1 MDQKATVEPGLENI
15 TTTFSF
21 QKQKNRLS
29 RLFIDAGMK
38 NLRLRVV
45 SPDGTILSDKVI
57 PSNSNLK
64 LLLSQ
69 HQGEWKI
76 TPNEKSRIF
85 ITGKLA
91 NAIKDSFGYGKVIL
105 PAAVFWLAARDLIN
119 LPENAAVESLAMIDL
134 SASGYLLIGIDRT
147 GELKDDLL
155 LTNPRCGAGS
165 GINLDRVLQKLAVA
179 YDEVDDLLA
188 DYLGDKGSEKREKVL
203 IRTDRCGVFASSA
216 TISDKN
222 QGIPLD
228 VALATTLKSEVHK
241 VCKKLPEGFQ
251 KVYLTGRIF
260 RWQYMKD
267 CAMDLLA
274 MQGVKEIEFDSE
286 NTRVLEA
293 MHGLVERI
301 GSENLVQPDDRLV
314 PQSTPEVYPAFYQ
327 LKSRYEANGQYL
339 RLPDDPIH
347 PHANSIL
354 KHHPVI
360 IGLDV
365 GSSMAKVI
373 ISDSGTGD
381 IVFQAAYSN
390 AGDTIETVKQVF
402 NNLLHTG
409 IEQLQ
414 ITGIGITGSA
424 RYQVQQ
430 ALLHIYP
437 SLKERISVLVE
448 NYAHARGSI
457 EHARHH
463 IRQLKQQGFSE
474 VNEDFCILIDIG
486 GEDTKIS
493 TIALKEAELFDNAM
507 NLKCSAGTGSLMD
520 TLTAMFNI
528 ENVAQACEE
537 AYTAP
542 RSFAINATC
551 AVFLMENARKLQ
563 AQRVPENQILASA
576 NWAIVENMARTLWNQ
591 LDLPANTVT
600 LLHGQTML
608 SEPLPLAVTH
618 RLQTYLGSPIYAL
631 VPPQPGHRA
640 CIGLIRT
647 LMQAAPA
654 GHVTIS
660 LSNFIKTRFEKRIIL
675 CKGAAC
681 GEPLARC
688 NRCSLSCRGEDGSKV
703 SFSVGGCTA
712 INELLGQKGK
722 DKKKFKPSRDAY
734 KEIWD
739 FIDSHHPR
747 SEDPRRLVIPR
758 SFSVS
763 EWAFFLSRIFERLEI
778 PVHVDNVRSSDL
790 TDAQPDFNIDS
801 CAPHMGAVGQFHRL
815 AAEPHG
821 MILALQIG
829 SQPTEGKSR
838 GLTCTTNQGGV
849 AVASN
854 LARTTH
860 PQARFHLTHLNL
872 DQLEA
877 DYLCDQLYGR
887 LEPIFR
893 FYAINPTATE
903 LLKVIQE
910 ALEDHL
916 RLRRE
921 VADLAAELAEEALQE
936 GRQVALVIGREY
948 VLNPGIYDS
957 HIQRLLRD
965 KHVTAIPSYVLDI
978 ELDEDYGHIYWRN
991 SHFIVTLL
999 SAVAHRTLHKRLH
1012 HPRLSNLFRRI
1023 EEDPN
1028 GPLLPVVQI
1037 STFGCGL
1044 DSITSP
1050 FIAEIM
1056 KQRPFLL
1063 IQSDAII
1070 KELAHLENRVNTYAK
1085 QLEQGLHR
1093 KLHIGGEGP
1102 FEVHILDK
1110 LSSQEPL
1117 NRENDVIYFPTMADN
1132 RALTAVFRGAGYT
1145 CLDNYDDETFDLQEL
1160 VKDGRKVVGDA
1171 VCTPLASLYA
1181 ELVRGVN
1188 DFVRR
1193 KKNNDPMVA
1202 GKKRLLFFDPQG
1214 TGPCRQ
1220 GQYPNVHRLVYYQSV
1235 SGNQTGNI
1243 DTGVCNAL
1251 PGGGI
1256 FQFLIGN
1263 EKQGYNPGIEEWV
1276 LLRCFQGAI
1285 LQGVLHDLM
1294 FKGGS
1299 SCRDYDEYQH
1309 FIADF
1314 RKLKTEI
1321 YRLLESYHGPGKV
1334 GRKILKLLGD
1344 NSKAATLLKYFIYR
1358 IHGRE
1363 FKRPLKRF
1371 INRWKIQQPL
1381 PDDLLRIWISGEFYM
1396 RVAQSENIFRSL
1408 LSTLGYKRFNLQV
1421 TPLMS
1426 YLEYILDEAEL
1437 NALAT
1442 LETMEAATK
1451 RENGSSNSRYET
1463 SSLKMQRDELEKIKR
1478 LRYMLRHL
1486 LAAPL
1491 YKAAK
1496 LQMPSTT
1503 VEMIKTSKALLPTLR
1518 PFGELA
1524 PYLGEAIIE
1533 LRKGV
1538 DLFLNV
1544 GPNGCMVS
1552 SMGEVLTPSIM
1563 QAKDIKSG
1571 RIQNLFSADGDI
1583 DEELLTMAVLKA
1595 TGPERYYKIT
1605 PTLDN
1610 NRTNLAE

>member
-1 MDQKATVEPGLENI
+1 MDQKAAYHSSVENGIN
-15 TTTFSF
+15 TFST
-21 QKQKNRLS
+21 KDRKNEFCSL
-29 RLFIDAGMK
+29 LIDAGIK

-45 SPDGTILSDKVI
+45 GSNGTVLSDRVI
-57 PSNSNLK
+57 PSNSDLNRLI
-64 LLLSQ
+64 SQ
-69 HQGEWKI
+69 QRVEWKI
-76 TPNEKSRIF
+76 TSGEDARVF

-91 NAIKDSFGYGKVIL
+91 SAVRDSLGCGKIIL
-105 PAAVFWLAARDLIN
+105 PAAVFWLAAKDLIN
-119 LPENAAVESLAMIDL
+119 LPENTAVESLAMIDL

-155 LTNPRCGAGS
+155 LANPRCGAGS

-179 YDEVDDLLA
+179 HDEVDGLLA
-188 DYLGDKGSEKREKVL
+188 GYLGDEGLEQRKKVL
-203 IRTDRCGVFASSA
+203 VRADRCGVFASSA

-241 VCKKLPEGFQ
+241 VCKKLPKGFQ
-251 KVYLTGRIF
+251 KVYLSGRIF
-260 RWQYMKD
+260 RWQYMRD
-267 CAMDLLA
+267 CATDLLA
-274 MQGVKEIEFDSE
+274 SLGVREIEFDSE
-286 NTRVLEA
+286 NTRVLEG

-301 GSENLVQPDDRLV
+301 GPDNLVQPDHRLV
-314 PQSTPEVYPAFYQ
+314 PQSTPEEYPAFSQ
-327 LKSRYEANGQYL
+327 LKSVYEANGHYL

-347 PHANSIL
+347 PRATSIL

-360 IGLDV
+360 VGLDV
-365 GSSMAKVI
+365 GSSMAKVVVA
-373 ISDSGTGD
+373 DSATGD
-381 IVFQAAYSN
+381 IAFQAAYSN
-390 AGDTIETVKQVF
+390 AGDTIETIKQVF
-402 NNLLHTG
+402 NNLLDKG

-437 SLKERISVLVE
+437 SLHDRISVLVE

-457 EHARHH
+457 EHARRH

-520 TLTAMFNI
+520 TLSAMFKI
-528 ENVAQACEE
+528 GNVAQACEE
-537 AYTAP
+537 AYAAP

-563 AQRVPENQILASA
+563 AQGVPESQILASA

-591 LDLPANTVT
+591 LNLPANAVI

-618 RLQTYLGSPIYAL
+618 RLHTYLDSPVYAL

-647 LMQAAPA
+647 LMQASPP
-654 GHVTIS
+654 GQEIIS
-660 LSNFIKTRFEKRIIL
+660 LSDFIKTRFDKRIIL

-703 SFSVGGCTA
+703 SFTLGGCTA

-722 DKKKFKPSRDAY
+722 DKKKFKPPRDAY
-734 KEIWD
+734 MEIWD
-739 FIDSHHPR
+739 YIDSHHPR
-747 SEDPRRLVIPR
+747 TEDPRRLVIPR

-801 CAPHMGAVGQFHRL
+801 CAPHMGAVGQFRRL

-829 SQPTEGKSR
+829 SLPTGGKSR
-838 GLTCTTNQGGV
+838 GLACTTNQGGV

-854 LARTTH
+854 LARTAH
-860 PQARFHLTHLNL
+860 PDARIHLTYLNL

-877 DYLCDQLYGR
+877 SYICDQLYGR
-887 LEPIFR
+887 LEPVFR
-893 FYAINPTATE
+893 FYGITPTATE
-903 LLKVIQE
+903 LVKIIQE
-910 ALEDHL
+910 ALEDRL
-916 RLRRE
+916 QLRRE
-921 VADLAAELAEEALQE
+921 VADLAADLAEEALQE
-936 GRQVALVIGREY
+936 DRKVALVIGREY

-965 KHVTAIPSYVLDI
+965 KHVTAIPSHILDM

-991 SHFIVTLL
+991 SHFIVSLL
-999 SAVAHRTLHKRLH
+999 NAVAHRNLHKRLH
-1012 HPRLSNLFRRI
+1012 HARLSEIFRGI
-1023 EEDPN
+1023 EEDPA

-1037 STFGCGL
+1037 STFSCGP
-1044 DSITSP
+1044 DSITSHY
-1050 FIAEIM
+1050 IAEIM

-1063 IQSDAII
+1063 IQSDAVI
-1070 KELAHLENRVNTYAK
+1070 KELAHLENRVNTYVK

-1093 KLHIGGEGP
+1093 KLHIGGEGR
-1102 FEVHILDK
+1102 FEVQTLAS

-1117 NRENDVIYFPTMADN
+1117 NRESDVIYFPTLSDN
-1132 RALTAVFRGAGYT
+1132 RPLTAVFRGAGYT
-1145 CLDNYDDETFDLQEL
+1145 CLDNYDDETYDLQEL
-1160 VKDGRKVVGDA
+1160 VKDGRKIVGDA
-1171 VCTPLASLYA
+1171 VCAPLASMQA
-1181 ELVRGVN
+1181 ELFRGVN

-1193 KKNNDPMVA
+1193 QKNNDPLVA
-1202 GKKRLLFFDPQG
+1202 GKKRLLFFDTQG
-1214 TGPCRQ
+1214 SGPCRQ
-1220 GQYPNVHRLVYYQSV
+1220 GQYPNVHRLLYYQSV
-1235 SGNQTGNI
+1235 SDTQTDANGA
-1243 DTGVCNAL
+1243 GVCNAL

-1256 FQFLIGN
+1256 FQFLIGKEN
-1263 EKQGYNPGIEEWV
+1263 EGYNAGFEEWV
-1276 LLRCFQGAI
+1276 LLRCYQGGI
-1285 LQGVLHDLM
+1285 LQGVLHALM

-1299 SCRDYDEYQH
+1299 ACQDYDEYQH
-1309 FIADF
+1309 FITDF
-1314 RKLKTEI
+1314 RKLKKEI
-1321 YRLLESYHGPGKV
+1321 YRLLESYRGPGKV
-1334 GRKILKLLGD
+1334 GQKILKLLGD
-1344 NSKAATLLKYFIYR
+1344 NSKATTLLKYFLYR
-1358 IHGRE
+1358 VHGRE

-1371 INRWKIQQPL
+1371 IARWKIQQPL
-1381 PDDLLRIWISGEFYM
+1381 PDDRLKIWISGEGYM
-1396 RVAQSENIFRSL
+1396 RVAQSEDIFRSL
-1408 LSTLGYKRFNLQV
+1408 LSTLGFRRFNLQV
-1421 TPLMS
+1421 SPVMS
-1426 YLEYILDEAEL
+1426 FMEYILDEAEL
-1437 NALAT
+1437 NELAT
-1442 LETMEAATK
+1442 LETKEAATR
-1451 RENGSSNSRYET
+1451 RENSSSNGRHDT
-1463 SSLKMQRDELEKIKR
+1463 GSLNKQRDKLEMIKR

-1491 YKAAK
+1491 YKAAN
-1496 LQMPSTT
+1496 LQMPPTSTE
-1503 VEMIKTSKALLPTLR
+1503 VLKASKALLPTLR
-1518 PFGELA
+1518 PLGELA
-1524 PYLGEAIIE
+1524 PYVGEALIE
-1533 LRKGV
+1533 LRREV

-1544 GPNGCMVS
+1544 SPNGCMVS
-1552 SMGEVLTPSIM
+1552 SMGEVLTPSII
-1563 QAKDIKSG
+1563 QAADIKSG
-1571 RIQNLFSADGDI
+1571 RIQNLFSADGDVNQ
-1583 DEELLTMAVLKA
+1583 ELLTMAVLKA
-1595 TGPERYYKIT
+1595 MGPERYYQIK
-1605 PTLDN
+1605 PSLSS
-1610 NRTNLAE
+1610 

>member
-1 MDQKATVEPGLENI
+1 MDQKAAYHSSVENGIN
-15 TTTFSF
+15 TFSS
-21 QKQKNRLS
+21 KDRKNEFCSL
-29 RLFIDAGMK
+29 LIDAGIK

-45 SPDGTILSDKVI
+45 GSNGTVLSDRVI
-57 PSNSNLK
+57 PSNSNLNR
-64 LLLSQ
+64 LISQ
-69 HQGEWKI
+69 QRVEWKI
-76 TPNEKSRIF
+76 TSGEDARVF

-91 NAIKDSFGYGKVIL
+91 SAVRDSLGCGKIIL
-105 PAAVFWLAARDLIN
+105 PAAVFWLAAKDLIN
-119 LPENAAVESLAMIDL
+119 LPENTAVESLAMIDL

-155 LTNPRCGAGS
+155 LANPRCGAGS

-179 YDEVDDLLA
+179 HDEVDGLLA
-188 DYLGDKGSEKREKVL
+188 GYLGDEGLEQRKKVL
-203 IRTDRCGVFASSA
+203 VRADRCGVFASSA

-241 VCKKLPEGFQ
+241 VCKKLPKGFQ
-251 KVYLTGRIF
+251 KVYLSGRIF
-260 RWQYMKD
+260 RWQYMRD
-267 CAMDLLA
+267 CATDLLA
-274 MQGVKEIEFDSE
+274 SLGVQEIEFDSE
-286 NTRVLEA
+286 NTRVLDA

-301 GSENLVQPDDRLV
+301 GPDNLVQPDHRLV
-314 PQSTPEVYPAFYQ
+314 PQSTPEEYPAFSQ
-327 LKSRYEANGQYL
+327 LKSVYEANGHYL
-339 RLPDDPIH
+339 RLPDEPIH
-347 PHANSIL
+347 AHATSIL

-360 IGLDV
+360 VGLDV
-365 GSSMAKVI
+365 GSSMAKVVVA
-373 ISDSGTGD
+373 DSATGD
-381 IVFQAAYSN
+381 IAFQAAYSN
-390 AGDTIETVKQVF
+390 AGDTIETIKQVF
-402 NNLLHTG
+402 NNLLDQG

-437 SLKERISVLVE
+437 SLHDRISVLVE

-457 EHARHH
+457 EHARRY

-520 TLTAMFNI
+520 TLSAMFKI
-528 ENVAQACEE
+528 GNVAQACEA
-537 AYTAP
+537 AYAAP

-563 AQRVPENQILASA
+563 AQGVPESQILASA

-591 LDLPANTVT
+591 LNLPANTVT

-608 SEPLPLAVTH
+608 SEPLPVAVTH
-618 RLQTYLGSPIYAL
+618 RLHTYLDSPVYAL

-647 LMQAAPA
+647 LMQASPP
-654 GHVTIS
+654 GHEIIS
-660 LSNFIKTRFEKRIIL
+660 LSDFIKTRFDKRIIL

-703 SFSVGGCTA
+703 SFTLGGCTA

-734 KEIWD
+734 MEIWD

-747 SEDPRRLVIPR
+747 TEDPRRLVIPR

-821 MILALQIG
+821 MILALQIE
-829 SQPTEGKSR
+829 SLPTEGKSR

-854 LARTTH
+854 LARTAH
-860 PQARFHLTHLNL
+860 PEARFHLTYLNL
-872 DQLEA
+872 DKLEA
-877 DYLCDQLYGR
+877 NYICDQLYDR
-887 LEPIFR
+887 LEPVFR
-893 FYAINPTATE
+893 FYGLTPTATE
-903 LLKVIQE
+903 LVKIIQE
-910 ALEDHL
+910 ALEDRL
-916 RLRRE
+916 KLRRE
-921 VADLAAELAEEALQE
+921 VADLAADLAEEALQE

-957 HIQRLLRD
+957 HINRLLRD
-965 KHVTAIPSYVLDI
+965 KHVTAIPSYVLDM
-978 ELDEDYGHIYWRN
+978 ELDEDYKEIYWRN
-991 SHFIVTLL
+991 SHFIVSLL
-999 SAVAHRTLHKRLH
+999 NAVAHRKLHQRLH
-1012 HPRLSNLFRRI
+1012 HPRLSEILRGI
-1023 EEDPN
+1023 EKDPAA
-1028 GPLLPVVQI
+1028 PLLPVVQI
-1037 STFGCGL
+1037 STFSCGP
-1044 DSITSP
+1044 DSITSH

-1070 KELAHLENRVNTYAK
+1070 KELAHLENRVNTYVK

-1093 KLHIGGEGP
+1093 KLHIGGEGQ
-1102 FEVHILDK
+1102 FEVQTLAN
-1110 LSSQEPL
+1110 LSSQKPL
-1117 NRENDVIYFPTMADN
+1117 NRESDVIFFPTLADT
-1132 RALTAVFRGAGYT
+1132 RPLTAVFRGAGYT
-1145 CLDNYDDETFDLQEL
+1145 CLDIYDDETHDLQEL
-1160 VKDGRKVVGDA
+1160 VRDGRKIVGNA
-1171 VCTPLASLYA
+1171 VCTPLASMYA
-1181 ELVRGVN
+1181 DLVRGIN
-1188 DFVRR
+1188 EFVRR
-1193 KKNNDPMVA
+1193 QENNDPLVA
-1202 GKKRLLFFDPQG
+1202 EKKRLLFFDTQG

-1220 GQYPNVHRLVYYQSV
+1220 GQYPNVHRLAYYQSV
-1235 SGNQTGNI
+1235 HSTQTDSSGEGI
-1243 DTGVCNAL
+1243 CNAL
-1251 PGGGI
+1251 PGGAI
-1256 FQFLIGN
+1256 FQFLIGKEN
-1263 EKQGYNPGIEEWV
+1263 EGYNAGFEEWV
-1276 LLRCFQGAI
+1276 LLRCYQGGI
-1285 LQGVLHDLM
+1285 LQGVLHALM

-1299 SCRDYDEYQH
+1299 ACQDYDEYQY
-1309 FIADF
+1309 FLTDF
-1314 RKLKTEI
+1314 RNLKKEI

-1334 GRKILKLLGD
+1334 GQKILKLLGD
-1344 NSKAATLLKYFIYR
+1344 NSKAKILLKYFLYR
-1358 IHGRE
+1358 VHGRE

-1371 INRWKIQQPL
+1371 VARWNIHHPL
-1381 PDDLLRIWISGEFYM
+1381 PDDRLKIWISGEGYM
-1396 RVAQSENIFRSL
+1396 RVAQSEDIFRSL
-1408 LSTLGYKRFNLQV
+1408 LSTLGFKRFNLQV
-1421 TPLMS
+1421 SPVMS
-1426 YLEYILDEAEL
+1426 FMEYILDEAEL
-1437 NALAT
+1437 NELAR
-1442 LETMEAATK
+1442 LETKEAAT
-1451 RENGSSNSRYET
+1451 RRANSSANGRHDT
-1463 SSLKMQRDELEKIKR
+1463 SSPRKQSDKLTIIKR

-1491 YKAAK
+1491 YKAAN
-1496 LQMPSTT
+1496 LQMPPTS
-1503 VEMIKTSKALLPTLR
+1503 VETITASKTLLPTLR
-1518 PFGELA
+1518 PLGELA
-1524 PYLGEAIIE
+1524 PYVGEALIE
-1533 LRKGV
+1533 LRRDV

-1544 GPNGCMVS
+1544 SPNGCMVS

-1563 QAKDIKSG
+1563 QAADIKSG
-1571 RIQNLFSADGDI
+1571 RIQNLFSADGDVNQ
-1583 DEELLTMAVLKA
+1583 ELLTMAVLKA
-1595 TGPERYYKIT
+1595 MGPERYYQIKPALT
-1605 PTLDN
+1605 S
-1610 NRTNLAE
+1610 

>member
-1 MDQKATVEPGLENI
+1 MDQKATFQSSVETGTHP
-15 TTTFSF
+15 FSL
-21 QKQKNRLS
+21 QRQKNGFHS
-29 RLFIDAGMK
+29 LFIDAGIK
-38 NLRLRVV
+38 NLRLRAID
-45 SPDGTILSDKVI
+45 PDGALLSDIVI
-57 PSNSNLK
+57 PSNSDLNRLI
-64 LLLSQ
+64 SQ
-69 HQGEWKI
+69 HQGEWNI
-76 TPNEKSRIF
+76 TLGEDARVF
-85 ITGKLA
+85 LTGKLA
-91 NAIKDSFGYGKVIL
+91 AAVKDSLGCGKIIL
-105 PAAVFWLAARDLIN
+105 PAAVFWLAAKDLVN
-119 LPENAAVESLAMIDL
+119 LPENSAMDSLAMIDL

-147 GELKDDLL
+147 GDLKHDLL
-155 LTNPRCGAGS
+155 LTNPHCGAGS

-179 YDEVDDLLA
+179 HDEVDGLLA
-188 DYLGDKGSEKREKVL
+188 GYLGDEGLKQRQKVL
-203 IRTDRCGVFASSA
+203 VRADRCGVFASSA

-241 VCKKLPEGFQ
+241 VCKKLPKGFQ

-260 RWQYMKD
+260 RWQYMRD
-267 CAMDLLA
+267 CARDLLETL
-274 MQGVKEIEFDSE
+274 GVQEIEFDCE

-293 MHGLVERI
+293 MHALVERI
-301 GSENLVQPDDRLV
+301 GPDKLLQPDDRLV
-314 PQSTPEVYPAFYQ
+314 PQSTPEEYPPFYQ
-327 LKSRYEANGQYL
+327 LKSRYEANGHYL
-339 RLPDDPIH
+339 RLPDDPVH
-347 PHANSIL
+347 PDAASIL

-365 GSSMAKVI
+365 GSSMAKVVVA
-373 ISDSGTGD
+373 DSTTGN
-381 IVFQAAYSN
+381 IAFQAAYSN
-390 AGDTIETVKQVF
+390 AGDTIETIKLVF
-402 NNLLHTG
+402 KNLLDTG
-409 IEQLQ
+409 IKQLQ
-414 ITGIGITGSA
+414 IAGIGITGSA

-437 SLKERISVLVE
+437 ALNNRISVLVE

-457 EHARHH
+457 EHARRH
-463 IRQLKQQGFSE
+463 IQKLKEQGISE

-493 TIALKEAELFDNAM
+493 TIALKQAELFDNAM

-528 ENVAQACEE
+528 GSVAQACEE
-537 AYTAP
+537 AYAAP

-551 AVFLMENARKLQ
+551 AVFLMENASKLQ
-563 AQRVPENQILASA
+563 AQGVPQGQILASA

-591 LDLPANTVT
+591 LDLPGNTVT

-618 RLQTYLGSPIYAL
+618 RLHSYLGSSFYAL

-647 LMQAAPA
+647 LMQASPP
-654 GHVTIS
+654 GEEII
-660 LSNFIKTRFEKRIIL
+660 LLNDFIKTRFEKRVIL

-681 GEPLARC
+681 GDTSARC
-688 NRCSLSCRGEDGSKV
+688 NRCSLRCRGEDGSKV
-703 SFSVGGCTA
+703 SFTLGGCTA

-722 DKKKFKPSRDAY
+722 DKTKIQPSRDAY

-739 FIDSHHPR
+739 YIDSHQPR
-747 SEDPRRLVIPR
+747 TEDPRRLVIPR

-763 EWAFFLSRIFERLEI
+763 EWAYFLSRIFAGLAI
-778 PVHVDNVRSSDL
+778 PVHVDNVRPSDL

-801 CAPHMGAVGQFHRL
+801 CAPHIGAVGQFRRL

-829 SQPTEGKSR
+829 SLPTEGKSR

-854 LARTTH
+854 LARTAH
-860 PQARFHLTHLNL
+860 PEARLHLTYLDL
-872 DQLEA
+872 DQLDA
-877 DYLCDQLYGR
+877 NYICDQLYGR

-893 FYAINPTATE
+893 FYGIAPTATE
-903 LLKVIQE
+903 LVKIIQD
-910 ALEDHL
+910 ALEARL
-916 RLRRE
+916 QLRRE
-921 VADLAAELAEEALQE
+921 VADLAADLAEEALQE
-936 GRQVALVIGREY
+936 GRQVALVTGREY
-948 VLNPGIYDS
+948 ILNPGIYDS

-965 KHVTAIPSYVLDI
+965 KHVTAIPSYVLDM
-978 ELDEDYGHIYWRN
+978 ELDEDYGNIYWRN

-999 SAVAHRTLHKRLH
+999 NAVAHRTLHKRLRH
-1012 HPRLSNLFRRI
+1012 SRLSELFRRI
-1023 EEDPN
+1023 EEDPA

-1037 STFGCGL
+1037 STFGCGP
-1044 DSITSP
+1044 DSITSHLV
-1050 FIAEIM
+1050 AEIM

-1102 FEVHILDK
+1102 FEVHTLDK

-1117 NRENDVIYFPTMADN
+1117 NRENDVIYFPTLSDN

-1145 CLDNYDDETFDLQEL
+1145 CLDNYDDDTFDLQEL

-1171 VCTPLASLYA
+1171 VCTPLASMYA

-1188 DFVRR
+1188 EFVRR

-1202 GKKRLLFFDPQG
+1202 GKKRLLFFDTQG

-1220 GQYPNVHRLVYYQSV
+1220 GQYPNVHRLVYFQST
-1235 SGNQTGNI
+1235 SGTQTDG
-1243 DTGVCNAL
+1243 GGAGACNAL

-1263 EKQGYNPGIEEWV
+1263 ENQGYNAGFEEWV
-1276 LLRCFQGAI
+1276 LLRCYQGAI

-1294 FKGGS
+1294 FKGGI

-1314 RKLKTEI
+1314 RKLKMEI
-1321 YRLLESYHGPGKV
+1321 YRLLESYHGPGKTS
-1334 GRKILKLLGD
+1334 RKILKLLGD
-1344 NSKAATLLKYFIYR
+1344 NSRVATLLKYFLYR

-1363 FKRPLKRF
+1363 FKHPLKRF
-1371 INRWKIQQPL
+1371 VSRWKIQQPL
-1381 PDDLLRIWISGEFYM
+1381 PDDLLRIWISGEGYM

-1426 YLEYILDEAEL
+1426 FMEYLLDEAEL

-1442 LETMEAATK
+1442 LETMEAAAK
-1451 RENGSSNSRYET
+1451 RESDSLSGRHET
-1463 SSLKMQRDELEKIKR
+1463 SSVKMQKDKLEMIKR

-1491 YKAAK
+1491 YKAAR
-1496 LQMPSTT
+1496 LQMPPASI
-1503 VEMIKTSKALLPTLR
+1503 EMIEASKALLPTLR
-1518 PFGELA
+1518 PLGELA
-1524 PYLGEAIIE
+1524 PYVGEALIE
-1533 LRKGV
+1533 LRHEV

-1563 QAKDIKSG
+1563 QAKGIKSG
-1571 RIQNLFSADGDI
+1571 RIQNLFSADGDVNQG
-1583 DEELLTMAVLKA
+1583 LLTMAVLKA
-1595 TGPERYYKIT
+1595 MGPERYYQIKSM
-1605 PTLDN
+1605 P
-1610 NRTNLAE
+1610 ES

>member
-15 TTTFSF
+15 SRTFSLQN
-21 QKQKNRLS
+21 QKGRFS
-29 RLFIDAGMK
+29 SLFIDAGMK

-45 SPDGTILSDKVI
+45 SPDDAVLSDIVI
-57 PSNSNLK
+57 PSNSDLK
-64 LLLSQ
+64 LLLAQ
-69 HQGEWKI
+69 HHDEWMI
-76 TPNEKSRIF
+76 PSNVDPQLF

-91 NAIKDSFGYGKVIL
+91 SAIKDTFGYGKVML
-105 PAAVFWLAARDLIN
+105 PAAVFWLAARDLIS
-119 LPENAAVESLAMIDL
+119 LPENTAVESLAMIDL

-147 GELKDDLL
+147 GELKEDLL

-179 YDEVDDLLA
+179 HEAVDDLLGH
-188 DYLGDKGSEKREKVL
+188 YLGDKGSEKRDKVL

-228 VALATTLKSEVHK
+228 VALATTMKSEVHK
-241 VCKKLPEGFQ
+241 VCKKLPAGFQ

-260 RWQYMKD
+260 RWQYMRD
-267 CAMDLLA
+267 CATDLLA
-274 MQGVKEIEFDSE
+274 AQGVQEIKFDSE
-286 NTRVLEA
+286 NTWVLEA
-293 MHGLVERI
+293 MHSLVKKI
-301 GSENLVQPDDRLV
+301 GPEKLVQPDDRLV
-314 PQSTPEVYPAFYQ
+314 TQSTPEEYPAFYQ
-327 LKSRYEANGQYL
+327 LKSCYEANGQYL
-339 RLPDDPIH
+339 RLPDVPVH
-347 PHANSIL
+347 PHATSIL
-354 KHHPVI
+354 KHRPVI
-360 IGLDV
+360 MGLDV
-365 GSSMAKVI
+365 GSSMAKVVI
-373 ISDSGTGD
+373 AESETED

-402 NNLLHTG
+402 NNLLDTG
-409 IEQLQ
+409 IQQLQ

-437 SLKERISVLVE
+437 QLKDRISLLVE

-457 EHARHH
+457 EHARRH
-463 IRQLKQQGFSE
+463 IHQLKQQGVSE

-520 TLTAMFNI
+520 TLSAMFNI
-528 ENVAQACEE
+528 ENVAKACEE

-618 RLQTYLGSPIYAL
+618 RLQTYLGGPVYAL

-647 LMQAAPA
+647 LMQAAPP
-654 GHVTIS
+654 GHVVIS
-660 LSNFIKTRFEKRIIL
+660 LDKFITTRFEKRIIL

-688 NRCSLSCRGEDGSKV
+688 NRCSLSCRGEDGSRV

-734 KEIWD
+734 KEIWE

-747 SEDPRRLVIPR
+747 TDDPRRLVIPR
-758 SFSVS
+758 SFAVS
-763 EWAFFLSRIFERLEI
+763 EWAFFLSRIFEGLEI
-778 PVHVDNVRSSDL
+778 PVHIDNVRSSDL

-821 MILALQIG
+821 MILALQIE
-829 SQPTEGKSR
+829 SLPTNGKSR

-872 DQLEA
+872 DRLEA
-877 DYLCDQLYGR
+877 DYLCDQLFER
-887 LEPIFR
+887 LQPVFS
-893 FYAINPTATE
+893 FYAIRPTATE
-903 LLKVIQE
+903 LLQVIQD
-910 ALEDHL
+910 ALTDHT
-916 RLRRE
+916 RLRSE
-921 VADLAAELAEEALQE
+921 VADLAADLAEEALLE
-936 GRQVALVIGREY
+936 DRQVALVIGREY

-965 KHVTAIPSYVLDI
+965 KHVTAIPSYVLEL
-978 ELDEDYGHIYWRN
+978 ELDEDYKDVYWRN
-991 SHFIVTLL
+991 PHFILTLL
-999 SAVAHRTLHKRLH
+999 NAVAHRQLHQRLL
-1012 HPRLSNLFRRI
+1012 HPRLSEIFRGI
-1023 EEDPN
+1023 EEDPEA
-1028 GPLLPVVQI
+1028 PLLPVVQI
-1037 STFGCGL
+1037 STFSCGP
-1044 DSITSP
+1044 DSITSHY
-1050 FIAEIM
+1050 IAEIM

-1070 KELAHLENRVNTYAK
+1070 KELAHLENRVNTYIK

-1093 KLHIGGEGP
+1093 KLHIGGVSY
-1102 FEVHILDK
+1102 FEIQTLAN

-1117 NRENDVIYFPTMADN
+1117 NRERDVIYFPTLSDT
-1132 RALTAVFRGAGYT
+1132 RPLTAVFRGAGFT
-1145 CLDNYDDETFDLQEL
+1145 CLDIYDDETYDLQKL
-1160 VKDGRKVVGDA
+1160 VRDGRKIVGNT
-1171 VCTPLASLYA
+1171 VCTPLASMYTD
-1181 ELVRGVN
+1181 LVRGIN
-1188 DFVRR
+1188 EFVRR
-1193 KKNNDPMVA
+1193 KNNNDPLVA
-1202 GKKRLLFFDPQG
+1202 GKQRLLFFDTQG

-1220 GQYPNVHRLVYYQSV
+1220 GQYPNVHKLVYFQSV
-1235 SGNQTGNI
+1235 HGNLTDSSDAGI
-1243 DTGVCNAL
+1243 CNAL

-1256 FQFLIGN
+1256 FQFLIGKEN
-1263 EKQGYNPGIEEWV
+1263 EGYNAGFEEWM
-1276 LLRCFQGAI
+1276 LLRCYQGAI
-1285 LQGVLHDLM
+1285 LQGVLHALM

-1299 SCRDYDEYQH
+1299 SCQDYEEYQQ

-1314 RKLKTEI
+1314 RKLKREI
-1321 YRLLESYHGPGKV
+1321 YRLLESYHGPGKA
-1334 GRKILKLLGD
+1334 GRKLLTLLSE
-1344 NSKAATLLKYFIYR
+1344 NSKATILLKYFLYR

-1363 FKRPLKRF
+1363 FKRPLRRF
-1371 INRWKIQQPL
+1371 IARWRIQQPL
-1381 PDDLLRIWISGEFYM
+1381 SDELLKIWISGEGYM
-1396 RVAQSENIFRSL
+1396 RIAQSEEIFRTL
-1408 LSTLGYKRFNLQV
+1408 LSILGFRRFNLQV
-1421 TPLMS
+1421 SPVMTFM
-1426 YLEYILDEAEL
+1426 EYILDEQEL
-1437 NALAT
+1437 IELAMLQT
-1442 LETMEAATK
+1442 REAAAK
-1451 RENGSSNSRYET
+1451 RENDSSIEKHNANKR
-1463 SSLKMQRDELEKIKR
+1463 KKQDDKLEKIKK
-1478 LRYMLRHL
+1478 LRYVLRHL

-1491 YKAAK
+1491 YKAAN
-1496 LQMPSTT
+1496 LQMPPTS
-1503 VEMIKTSKALLPTLR
+1503 VEMIDTSKSLLPTLR

-1524 PYLGEAIIE
+1524 PYVGEAIIE

-1563 QAKDIKSG
+1563 QARDSKSG
-1571 RIQNLFSADGDI
+1571 RIQNLFSADGDVNH
-1583 DEELLTMAVLKA
+1583 ELLTMAVLK
-1595 TGPERYYKIT
+1595 TMGPERFYQLL
-1605 PTLDN
+1605 PSSG
-1610 NRTNLAE
+1610 RV

>member
-1 MDQKATVEPGLENI
+1 MDQKATIEAGSESIIN
-15 TTTFSF
+15 TFSLNS
-21 QKQKNRLS
+21 QKNDFPSL
-29 RLFIDAGMK
+29 LIDAGMK

-45 SPDGTILSDKVI
+45 CPDGTVLFDKAM
-57 PSNSNLK
+57 PSNSDLK
-64 LLLSQ
+64 TVLFQ
-69 HQGEWKI
+69 HQSDWNI
-76 TPNEKSRIF
+76 TSGDDARVF

-91 NAIKDSFGYGKVIL
+91 NTIKAGLGYGKVIL
-105 PAAVFWLAARDLIN
+105 PAAVFWQAARDLIN

-147 GELKDDLL
+147 GELKEDLL

-179 YDEVDDLLA
+179 HDEVDDLLA
-188 DYLGDKGSEKREKVL
+188 GYLGDKGLEKREKVL

-228 VALATTLKSEVHK
+228 VALATTLKSEVNK
-241 VCKKLPEGFQ
+241 VCQKLPKGFQ

-260 RWQYMKD
+260 CWQYMRD
-267 CAMDLLA
+267 CAIDLLTA
-274 MQGVKEIEFDSE
+274 QGVREIEFDSD
-286 NTRVLEA
+286 NTTILEA

-301 GSENLVQPDDRLV
+301 GLDNLSQPDERLV
-314 PQSTPEVYPAFYQ
+314 PQSPPEEYPAFSQ
-327 LKSRYEANGQYL
+327 LKSRYEANRQYL
-339 RLPDDPIH
+339 RLPDDVIH
-347 PHANSIL
+347 PHTTSIL

-365 GSSMAKVI
+365 GSSMAKVVI
-373 ISDSGTGD
+373 ADSATGD
-381 IVFQAAYSN
+381 FVFQAAYSN

-402 NNLLHTG
+402 NNLLAIG

-414 ITGIGITGSA
+414 ISGIGITGSA

-437 SLKERISVLVE
+437 SLHDRISVLVE

-457 EHARHH
+457 EHARRH
-463 IRQLKQQGFSE
+463 IRHLKQQGISDI
-474 VNEDFCILIDIG
+474 NEDFCILIDIG

-493 TIALKEAELFDNAM
+493 TIALKQAELFDNAM

-520 TLTAMFNI
+520 TLSAMFNI
-528 ENVAQACEE
+528 VSVAHACEQ

-563 AQRVPENQILASA
+563 AQGVPENQILASA

-591 LDLPANTVT
+591 LELPANAVV

-618 RLQTYLGSPIYAL
+618 RLQSYLGSPAYAL

-640 CIGLIRT
+640 CLGLIRT
-647 LMQAAPA
+647 LMQTVPA
-654 GHVTIS
+654 GHATIA
-660 LSNFIKTRFEKRIIL
+660 LGNFIKTRFEKRIIL

-739 FIDSHHPR
+739 FIDNHHPKT
-747 SEDPRRLVIPR
+747 EDPRRLVIPR

-801 CAPHMGAVGQFHRL
+801 CAPHMGAVGQFQRL

-821 MILALQIG
+821 MILALQIE
-829 SQPTEGKSR
+829 SLPTKRKSR

-854 LARTTH
+854 LARTAH
-860 PQARFHLTHLNL
+860 PEARFHLTHLNL

-877 DYLCDQLYGR
+877 DYICDQLYER
-887 LEPIFR
+887 LDPVFH
-893 FYAINPTATE
+893 FYGITPTARE
-903 LLKVIQE
+903 LLKIIQE
-910 ALEDHL
+910 ALEDRL
-916 RLRRE
+916 RLRSE
-921 VADLAAELAEEALQE
+921 VADLAADLAEEALQE

-965 KHVTAIPSYVLDI
+965 KHVAAIPSYILDL
-978 ELDEDYGHIYWRN
+978 ELDESYGDIYWRN
-991 SHFIVTLL
+991 SHFILTLL
-999 SAVAHRTLHKRLH
+999 NAIAHRQLHQRLH
-1012 HPRLSNLFRRI
+1012 HPRLSEIFRGI
-1023 EEDPN
+1023 EEDPAA
-1028 GPLLPVVQI
+1028 PLLPVVQI
-1037 STFGCGL
+1037 STFSCGP
-1044 DSITSP
+1044 DSITSHY
-1050 FIAEIM
+1050 IAEIM

-1070 KELAHLENRVNTYAK
+1070 KELAHLENRVNTYVK

-1093 KLHIGGEGP
+1093 KLHIDDEKY
-1102 FEVHILDK
+1102 FEIKSLAS
-1110 LSSQEPL
+1110 LSSQKPL
-1117 NRENDVIYFPTMADN
+1117 SREHDVIYFPTLSDT
-1132 RALTAVFRGAGYT
+1132 RPLTAVFRGAGYT
-1145 CLDNYDDETFDLQEL
+1145 CLDIYDDETHDLQKL
-1160 VKDGRKVVGDA
+1160 VKDGRKVVGNA
-1171 VCTPLASLYA
+1171 VCTPLASMYA
-1181 ELVRGVN
+1181 DLVRGV
-1188 DFVRR
+1188 DEFVRR
-1193 KKNNDPMVA
+1193 KKNNDPLVA
-1202 GKKRLLFFDPQG
+1202 GKKRLLFFDTQG
-1214 TGPCRQ
+1214 SGPCRQ
-1220 GQYPNVHRLVYYQSV
+1220 GQYPNVHKLVYYQSL
-1235 SGNQTGNI
+1235 SSTQT
-1243 DTGVCNAL
+1243 DTGGTGICNAL

-1256 FQFLIGN
+1256 FQFLIGQ
-1263 EKQGYNPGIEEWV
+1263 EQEGYNAGFEEWI
-1276 LLRCFQGAI
+1276 LLRCYQGAI
-1285 LQGVLHDLM
+1285 LQGILHALM

-1299 SCRDYDEYQH
+1299 SCQNFEDYQN

-1314 RKLKTEI
+1314 RKLKKEI
-1321 YRLLESYHGPGKV
+1321 YRLLESFHGPGKL
-1334 GRKILKLLGD
+1334 GRSLLKLLG
-1344 NSKAATLLKYFIYR
+1344 NNRKAATLLKYFVYR
-1358 IHGRE
+1358 VHGRE
-1363 FKRPLKRF
+1363 FKSPLKHF
-1371 INRWKIQQPL
+1371 VAKWKIQQPL
-1381 PDDLLRIWISGEFYM
+1381 SEELLKIWISGEGYM
-1396 RVAQSENIFRSL
+1396 RIAQSEDIFRTL
-1408 LSTLGYKRFNLQV
+1408 LSILGFRRFNLQV
-1421 TPLMS
+1421 SPVMTFM
-1426 YLEYILDEAEL
+1426 EYILDEQEL
-1437 NALAT
+1437 NESAT
-1442 LETMEAATK
+1442 LQIKKAASQ
-1451 RENGSSNSRYET
+1451 RESDSPAERNEINSPKNK
-1463 SSLKMQRDELEKIKR
+1463 SDKLELINQ
-1478 LRYMLRHL
+1478 LRYILRHL
-1486 LAAPL
+1486 LATPL
-1491 YKAAK
+1491 YKAAN
-1496 LQMPSTT
+1496 LQMPPTS
-1503 VEMIKTSKALLPTLR
+1503 VEMLKIAKTLLPTLR
-1518 PFGELA
+1518 PLGELA
-1524 PYLGEAIIE
+1524 PYVGEAIIE

-1563 QAKDIKSG
+1563 QAKGVNPG
-1571 RIQNLFSADGDI
+1571 RIQHLFSAEGDV
-1583 DEELLTMAVLKA
+1583 DQELLTMAILKA
-1595 TGPERYYKIT
+1595 TGPEYYYKT
-1605 PTLDN
+1605 TATLG
-1610 NRTNLAE
+1610 TE

>member
-1 MDQKATVEPGLENI
+1 MDQKAAYHARVEDGTNP
-15 TTTFSF
+15 FSLKCRQNEF
-21 QKQKNRLS
+21 CS
-29 RLFIDAGMK
+29 LFIDAGIK

-45 SPDGTILSDKVI
+45 GSNGTVLFDRVI
-57 PSNSNLK
+57 PSNSDLTS
-64 LLLSQ
+64 LISQ
-69 HQGEWKI
+69 HQGEWNI
-76 TPNEKSRIF
+76 ASGEAARIF

-91 NAIKDSFGYGKVIL
+91 SAVKDSLGGGKVVL

-119 LPENAAVESLAMIDL
+119 LPENTAVQSLAIIDL

-155 LTNPRCGAGS
+155 LANPHCGAGS
-165 GINLDRVLQKLAVA
+165 GINLDRVLQKLSVAHDAV
-179 YDEVDDLLA
+179 DGLLA
-188 DYLGDKGSEKREKVL
+188 NYLGDEGLEQREKVVV
-203 IRTDRCGVFASSA
+203 RADRCGVFASSA

-228 VALATTLKSEVHK
+228 VALATTLKSEVQK
-241 VCKKLPEGFQ
+241 ACKKLPKGFQ

-260 RWQYMKD
+260 RWQYMRD
-267 CAMDLLA
+267 CATDFLRTL
-274 MQGVKEIEFDSE
+274 GVQEIEFDSE
-286 NTRVLEA
+286 NTRILDA
-293 MHGLVERI
+293 LHGLVDRI
-301 GSENLVQPDDRLV
+301 GPDNLIQPDDRLV
-314 PQSTPEVYPAFYQ
+314 PQSKPEEYPSFQQ
-327 LKSRYEANGQYL
+327 LKSRYEANGHYL
-339 RLPDDPIH
+339 RLPDDPVH
-347 PHANSIL
+347 PHASSIL

-360 IGLDV
+360 IGLDA
-365 GSSMAKVI
+365 GSSMAKVVVA
-373 ISDSGTGD
+373 DTVTGD
-381 IVFQAAYSN
+381 IAFQAAYSN
-390 AGDTIETVKQVF
+390 AGDTIETIKQVF
-402 NNLLHTG
+402 NDLLDTG
-409 IEQLQ
+409 IKRLQ
-414 ITGIGITGSA
+414 ISGIGITGSA

-437 SLKERISVLVE
+437 ALNDRISVLVE

-457 EHARHH
+457 EHARRH
-463 IRQLKQQGFSE
+463 IRQLKEQGFSE

-493 TIALKEAELFDNAM
+493 TIALKQAELFDNAM
-507 NLKCSAGTGSLMD
+507 NMKCSAGTGSLMD
-520 TLTAMFNI
+520 TLSAMFNI
-528 ENVAQACEE
+528 DSVAQACKE
-537 AYTAP
+537 AYAAP

-551 AVFLMENARKLQ
+551 AVFLMENASKLQ
-563 AQRVPENQILASA
+563 AQGVPKGQILASA

-591 LDLPANTVT
+591 LDLPGNMVT

-618 RLQTYLGSPIYAL
+618 RLHTYLGNPIYAL

-647 LMQAAPA
+647 LMQASPP
-654 GHVTIS
+654 GQEIIS
-660 LSNFIKTRFEKRIIL
+660 LTDFVETRFEKRIIL

-681 GEPLARC
+681 GDSSARC

-703 SFSVGGCTA
+703 SFTLGGCTA
-712 INELLGQKGK
+712 INELLGQKAKGK
-722 DKKKFKPSRDAY
+722 EKIKPPRDAY

-739 FIDSHHPR
+739 YIDSHHPR
-747 SEDPRRLVIPR
+747 TEDPRRLVIPR
-758 SFSVS
+758 SFIVS
-763 EWAFFLSRIFERLEI
+763 EWAYFLSRIFERLEI

-801 CAPHMGAVGQFHRL
+801 CAPHIGAVGQFRRL

-821 MILALQIG
+821 MILALQIETL
-829 SQPTEGKSR
+829 PTEGKSR

-854 LARTTH
+854 LARTAH
-860 PQARFHLTHLNL
+860 PEARIHLTHVNL

-877 DYLCDQLYGR
+877 NYICDQLYGR
-887 LEPIFR
+887 LEPVFR
-893 FYAINPTATE
+893 FYGITPSATA
-903 LLKVIQE
+903 LAKIIQD
-910 ALEDHL
+910 ALED
-916 RLRRE
+916 RLQHRRE
-921 VADLAAELAEEALQE
+921 VADLAADLAEEALQE

-948 VLNPGIYDS
+948 ILNPGIYDS

-965 KHVTAIPSYVLDI
+965 KQVAAIPSYVLDM

-991 SHFIVTLL
+991 SHFILTLL
-999 SAVAHRTLHKRLH
+999 SAVAHRRLHKRLRH
-1012 HPRLSNLFRRI
+1012 SRLSEIFRGI
-1023 EEDPN
+1023 EEDPA

-1037 STFGCGL
+1037 STFSCGP
-1044 DSITSP
+1044 DSITSH
-1050 FIAEIM
+1050 FVAEIM

-1070 KELAHLENRVNTYAK
+1070 KELAHLENRVNTYIK

-1102 FEVHILDK
+1102 FEVHTLDK

-1117 NRENDVIYFPTMADN
+1117 NRESDVIYFPTLSDN

-1160 VKDGRKVVGDA
+1160 VKDGRKIVGDA
-1171 VCTPLASLYA
+1171 VCTPLASMYA
-1181 ELVRGVN
+1181 EMLRGIN
-1188 DFVRR
+1188 DFVYR
-1193 KKNNDPMVA
+1193 KKNNDPLVA
-1202 GKKRLLFFDPQG
+1202 GKKRLLFFDTQG
-1214 TGPCRQ
+1214 AGPCRQ
-1220 GQYPNVHRLVYYQSV
+1220 GQYPNVHRLLYYQSV
-1235 SGNQTGNI
+1235 SGNQTDGGGE
-1243 DTGVCNAL
+1243 GVCNAL

-1263 EKQGYNPGIEEWV
+1263 ENQGYNAGFEEWV
-1276 LLRCFQGAI
+1276 LLRCYQGAI

-1299 SCRDYDEYQH
+1299 SCRGYDEYQH
-1309 FIADF
+1309 FTADF

-1321 YRLLESYHGPGKV
+1321 YRLLESYHGPGKA

-1344 NSKAATLLKYFIYR
+1344 NSKITILLKYFLYR

-1371 INRWKIQQPL
+1371 VSKWKIQQPL
-1381 PDDLLRIWISGEFYM
+1381 PDDLLRIWISGEGYM
-1396 RVAQSENIFRSL
+1396 RVAQSEDIFRSL
-1408 LSTLGYKRFNLQV
+1408 LSTLGFRRFNLQV

-1426 YLEYILDEAEL
+1426 FMEYLLDEAEL
-1437 NALAT
+1437 NEHAT
-1442 LETMEAATK
+1442 LETREAAAR
-1451 RENGSSNSRYET
+1451 RESGSSNGRHDT
-1463 SSLKMQRDELEKIKR
+1463 SSLKMQRDKLEMIKR

-1491 YKAAK
+1491 YKAARLK
-1496 LQMPSTT
+1496 MPPAS
-1503 VEMIKTSKALLPTLR
+1503 VEMIKASKALLPTLR
-1518 PFGELA
+1518 PLGELA
-1524 PYLGEAIIE
+1524 PYVGEALIE
-1533 LRKGV
+1533 LRREL

-1563 QAKDIKSG
+1563 QAEGIKSG
-1571 RIQNLFSADGDI
+1571 RIQNLFSADGDVNQ
-1583 DEELLTMAVLKA
+1583 ELLTMAVLKA
-1595 TGPERYYKIT
+1595 MGPERYYQIQ
-1605 PTLDN
+1605 PTLESD
-1610 NRTNLAE
+1610 